1 MQLWDFQFDFAFLGT
16 VLLRLLAA
24 CILGGI
30 IGFEREYTRHTP
42 AGFRTHILVSLGSC
56 LTMLISIFA
65 LEAYGSNIDVDVTRI
80 GAQVVSGI
88 GFLGAG
94 AIIRHGVSV
103 RGLTTAASIWAVACI
118 GLACGI
124 GFYVGA
130 VVATLL
136 IWMVLMYLK
145 MVKNKFQ
152 IKTGK
157 IIQIETNTDI
167 MVPLNELFQELNLAI
182 KSIEVLKD
190 NSGNNK
196 KILCQLERSGK
207 SIDYAMLSTRIM
219 ELDGVIKVTF

>member
-1 MQLWDFQFDFAFLGT
+1 VQLWDFQFNFGFLGI
-16 VLLRLLAA
+16 VIIRLLVA

-42 AGFRTHILVSLGSC
+42 AGFRTHILVSLGAC
-56 LTMLISIFA
+56 LIMLISLFT
-65 LEAYGSNIDVDVTRI
+65 LEAYGDKIDVDVTRI

-103 RGLTTAASIWAVACI
+103 RGLTTAASVWAVACI

-130 VVATLL
+130 VISTLL
-136 IWMVLMYLK
+136 IWLVLMYLK
-145 MVKNKFQ
+145 IVKTKFH
-152 IKTGK
+152 IKSK
-157 IIQIETNTDI
+157 IIQIEADTDI
-167 MVPLNELFQELNLAI
+167 MVPLNELFQDLKLDI

-190 NSGNNK
+190 NSGNK
-196 KILCQLERSGK
+196 KILCQLERTGRV
-207 SIDYAMLSTRIM
+207 IDYAMLSSKIM
-219 ELDGVIKVTF
+219 ELEGVLKVTI

>member
-1 MQLWDFQFDFAFLGT
+1 MQLWDFQFNFGFLGI
-16 VLLRLLAA
+16 VIIRLLVA

-42 AGFRTHILVSLGSC
+42 AGFRTHILVSLGAC
-56 LTMLISIFA
+56 LIMLISLFT
-65 LEAYGSNIDVDVTRI
+65 LEAYGDKIDVDVTRI

-103 RGLTTAASIWAVACI
+103 RGLTTAASVWAVACI

-130 VVATLL
+130 VISTLL
-136 IWMVLMYLK
+136 IWLVLMYLK
-145 MVKNKFQ
+145 IVKTKFH
-152 IKTGK
+152 IKSK
-157 IIQIETNTDI
+157 IIQIEADTDI
-167 MVPLNELFQELNLAI
+167 MVPLNELFQDLKLDI

-190 NSGNNK
+190 NSGNK
-196 KILCQLERSGK
+196 KILCQLERTGK
-207 SIDYAMLSTRIM
+207 VIDYAMLSSKIM
-219 ELDGVIKVTF
+219 ELEGVLKVTI

>member
-1 MQLWDFQFDFAFLGT
+1 MQLWDFQFNFGFLGI
-16 VLLRLLAA
+16 VIIRLLVA

-42 AGFRTHILVSLGSC
+42 AGFRTHILVSLGAC
-56 LTMLISIFA
+56 LIMLISLFT
-65 LEAYGSNIDVDVTRI
+65 LEAYGDKIDVDVTRI

-103 RGLTTAASIWAVACI
+103 RGLTTAASVWAVACI

-130 VVATLL
+130 VISTLL
-136 IWMVLMYLK
+136 IWLVLMYLK
-145 MVKNKFQ
+145 IVKTKFH
-152 IKTGK
+152 IKSK
-157 IIQIETNTDI
+157 IIQIEADTDI
-167 MVPLNELFQELNLAI
+167 MVPLNELFQDLKLDI

-190 NSGNNK
+190 NSGNK
-196 KILCQLERSGK
+196 KILCQLECTGRV
-207 SIDYAMLSTRIM
+207 IDYAMLSSKIM
-219 ELDGVIKVTF
+219 ELEGVLKVTI

>member
-1 MQLWDFQFDFAFLGT
+1 MVQLWDFQFNFGFLGI
-16 VLLRLLAA
+16 VIIRLLVA

-42 AGFRTHILVSLGSC
+42 AGFRTHILVSLGAC
-56 LTMLISIFA
+56 LIMLISLFT
-65 LEAYGSNIDVDVTRI
+65 LEAYGDKIDVDVTRI

-103 RGLTTAASIWAVACI
+103 RGLTTAASVWAVACI

-130 VVATLL
+130 VISTLL
-136 IWMVLMYLK
+136 IWLVLMYLK
-145 MVKNKFQ
+145 IVKTKFH
-152 IKTGK
+152 IKSK
-157 IIQIETNTDI
+157 IIQIEADTDI
-167 MVPLNELFQELNLAI
+167 MVPLNELFQDLKLDI

-190 NSGNNK
+190 NSGNK
-196 KILCQLERSGK
+196 KILCQLERTGRV
-207 SIDYAMLSTRIM
+207 IDYAMLSSKIM
-219 ELDGVIKVTF
+219 ELEGVLKVTI

>member
-1 MQLWDFQFDFAFLGT
+1 MQLWDFQFNFGFLGI
-16 VLLRLLAA
+16 VIIRLLVA

-42 AGFRTHILVSLGSC
+42 AGFRTHILVSLGAC
-56 LTMLISIFA
+56 LIMLISLFT
-65 LEAYGSNIDVDVTRI
+65 LEAYGDKIDVDVTRI

-103 RGLTTAASIWAVACI
+103 RGLTTAASVWAVACI

-130 VVATLL
+130 VISTLL
-136 IWMVLMYLK
+136 IWLVLMYLK
-145 MVKNKFQ
+145 IVKTKFH
-152 IKTGK
+152 IKSK
-157 IIQIETNTDI
+157 IIQIEADTDI
-167 MVPLNELFQELNLAI
+167 MVPLNELFQDLKLDI

-190 NSGNNK
+190 NSGNK
-196 KILCQLERSGK
+196 KILCQLNALEG
-207 SIDYAMLSTRIM
+207 
-219 ELDGVIKVTF
+219 